1 MGSAASQRSCHL
13 GAALQ
18 TLGARARREGFYLDD
33 EPGHTQARL
42 DLQEKSVG
50 AAERDEE
57 KRSAWREGVKRLDA
71 QRLVF
76 VDECGTHI
84 GLTPLRA
91 RAPKGERAFGRAPRN
106 RGKNTTLIAA
116 LSSEGIRAPMSVE
129 GATDSIAFEIYV
141 EHFLCPALLPGQV
154 IILDNLGAHK
164 GGRVEELIK
173 SRGCELLFLPSYSPD
188 FSPIEEAFSKIKAIV
203 RKAEA
208 RTREGLL
215 EAIAQALEA
224 VTRQDAKGWFAH
236 CGYHLETQRS

>member
-1 MGSAASQRSCHL
+1 
-13 GAALQ
+13 
-18 TLGARARREGFYLDD
+18 
-33 EPGHTQARL
+33 
-42 DLQEKSVG
+42 
-50 AAERDEE
+50 
-57 KRSAWREGVKRLDA
+57 
-71 QRLVF
+71 
-76 VDECGTHI
+76 
-84 GLTPLRA
+84 
-91 RAPKGERAFGRAPRN
+91 
-106 RGKNTTLIAA
+106 
-116 LSSEGIRAPMSVE
+116 MSVE

-141 EHFLCPALLPGQV
+141 EHFLCPALLAGQV

-173 SRGCELLFLPSYSPD
+173 SRGCELLFVPSYSPD